1 MSVTFLGVLGYFPF
15 TTTTVPFQ
23 ELSETKT
30 YKHPTHQTVGAM
42 NPPSQ
47 FTGKESSLT
56 INAELRPE
64 ITGGNMSIALLEK
77 MADTGQPWPLILGRG
92 KLMGSYVITK
102 ISKTESELMHSGAPR
117 SIQFSMDLQK
127 VSDQPFG
134 LMGEAIGL
142 GVGLVRTLTG
152 I

>member
-1 MSVTFLGVLGYFPF
+1 MSMNLLGVLGYFPF
-15 TTTTVPFQ
+15 TTATVPFQ

-47 FTGKESSLT
+47 FTGAESS
-56 INAELRPE
+56 ISISAELRPE
-64 ITGGNMSIALLEK
+64 ITGGNVSISLLEK

-92 KLMGSYVITK
+92 KMMGSYVITK
-102 ISKTESELMHSGAPR
+102 ISKTETELMHNGKPR
-117 SIQFSMDLQK
+117 SIQFSMELQK

>member
-1 MSVTFLGVLGYFPF
+1 MSMNLLGVLGYFPF
-15 TTTTVPFQ
+15 TTATVPFQ

-47 FTGKESSLT
+47 FTGAESS
-56 INAELRPE
+56 ISISAELRPE
-64 ITGGNMSIALLEK
+64 ITGGNVSISLLEK

-92 KLMGSYVITK
+92 KMMGSYVITK

>member
-1 MSVTFLGVLGYFPF
+1 MAMIMMGVLGYFPF
-15 TTTTVPFQ
+15 IRSTIAFH
-23 ELSETKT
+23 ELNETKT
-30 YKHPTHQTVGAM
+30 YNHHTHATVGSLVRPA
-42 NPPSQ
+42 Q
-47 FTGKESSLT
+47 FTGGETTIT

-64 ITGGNMSIALLEK
+64 ITGGRLSIVLLEK
-77 MADTGQPWPLILGRG
+77 MADTGQAWPLILGSG
-92 KLMGSYVITK
+92 SLMGSYVITK

>member
-1 MSVTFLGVLGYFPF
+1 MNLLGVLGYFPF
-15 TTTTVPFQ
+15 TTATVPFQ

-47 FTGKESSLT
+47 FTGAESS
-56 INAELRPE
+56 ISISAELRPE
-64 ITGGNMSIALLEK
+64 ITGGNVSISLLEK

-92 KLMGSYVITK
+92 KMMGSYVITK
-102 ISKTESELMHSGAPR
+102 ISKTETELMHNGKPR
-117 SIQFSMDLQK
+117 SIQFSMELQK

>member
-1 MSVTFLGVLGYFPF
+1 
-15 TTTTVPFQ
+15 
-23 ELSETKT
+23 
-30 YKHPTHQTVGAM
+30 
-42 NPPSQ
+42 
-47 FTGKESSLT
+47 
-56 INAELRPE
+56 
-64 ITGGNMSIALLEK
+64 MSIALLEK

-92 KLMGSYVITK
+92 KMMGSYVITK
-102 ISKTESELMHSGAPR
+102 ISKTESELMHSGTPR